1 MTWVDTVTPENGI
14 ADCVYRATRDT
25 FGDAVSYT
33 PCSTGVAESIQA
45 VFFELPVDEQ
55 LEALGVEQSASGPML
70 RIRGGDLTVEPQ
82 RGDRVEPGVHGGE
95 EGEIHR
101 PGVSRIRRPP
111 TRSRGYRSRGVR
123 RLV

>member
-1 MTWVDTVTPENGI
+1 VTWVDTVTPENGI

-82 RGDRVEPGVHGGE
+82 RGDRVELRGKRFEVVEAEDDNRGGFKA
-95 EGEIHR
+95 ILLL
-101 PGVSRIRRPP
+101 VS
-111 TRSRGYRSRGVR
+111 
-123 RLV
+123 